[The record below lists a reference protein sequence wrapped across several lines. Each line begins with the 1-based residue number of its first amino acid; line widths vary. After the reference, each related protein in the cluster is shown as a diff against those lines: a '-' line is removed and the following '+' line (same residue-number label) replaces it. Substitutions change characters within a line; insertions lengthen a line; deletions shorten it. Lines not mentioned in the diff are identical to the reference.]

1 MLPRKNDYGK
11 SGGKLAHPLLI
22 QGEGLKTRFE
32 VISMNSAGNILK
44 NNTLAALQRK
54 ASPEVLG
61 AIKKASA
68 RTGVD
73 FAYLLEKAS
82 AESSFKTDIKS
93 KSSSATGLYQF
104 IEKTWLGMIRDHGAK
119 YGLGD
124 YADKIGADGKV
135 SDAQTRKDIL
145 ALRNDPDTAAAMAA
159 EYAAANK
166 RYLEK
171 NVDGT
176 IGSVEL
182 YFAHFM
188 GPSGAS
194 GFLNAMKDNPLQ
206 TAADL
211 FPQAARANRN
221 VFYDSKT
228 GQPRTL
234 AGVYDFFARK
244 FGNSADS
251 AAMVAEAK
259 AAPAARVSADMEES
273 AEIWAQNL
281 FRSNQQQ
288 QIRLLAGTDD
298 HNDEQPL
305 NRTAKLLGGIPHSG
319 GTSNLAVSPL
329 QIMELAQLDTPLDT
343 PRSRPRYNE

>member
-1 MLPRKNDYGK
+1 
-11 SGGKLAHPLLI
+11 
-22 QGEGLKTRFE
+22 
-32 VISMNSAGNILK
+32 MNSAGNILK
-44 NNTLAALQRK
+44 NNTLAALQSK

-82 AESSFKTDIKS
+82 AESSFQTDIKS

-104 IEKTWLGMIRDHGAK
+104 IEKTWLGMIRDHGSK
-119 YGLGD
+119 YGLGN

-145 ALRNDPDTAAAMAA
+145 ALRNDPETAAAMAA
-159 EYAAANK
+159 EYAAENG
-166 RYLEK
+166 RYLERH
-171 NVDGT
+171 VGGDVGA
-176 IGSVEL
+176 VEL

-234 AGVYDFFARK
+234 AGVYDFFAKK
-244 FGNSADS
+244 FGNSASHEMVQVAADTTTAKS
-251 AAMVAEAK
+251 ATAT
-259 AAPAARVSADMEES
+259 RVSADMEEN
-273 AEIWAQNL
+273 ADIWAHTL
-281 FRSNQQQ
+281 FRDNQQQ
-288 QIRLLAGTDD
+288 QIRLLAGMDE
-298 HNDEQPL
+298 HNDEQPV
-305 NRTAKLLGGIPHSG
+305 NRTAQLLGSIPRSG
-319 GTSNLAVSPL
+319 STNSLTISPL
-329 QIMELAQLDTPLDT
+329 QIMELAQLDTPHAK
-343 PRSRPRYNE
+343 PRYNE